1 MKKVATVSEAFWK
14 TGIERGRG
22 KMTHQEKGNERPDNA
37 GQPNHN

>member
-22 KMTHQEKGNERPDNA
+22 KMRHQKKGNGGESR
-37 GQPNHN
+37 